1 MDQDQQTPSGQG
13 NLKKIFFV
21 IVALLIIAAVVYLV
35 IRQNETPATDT
46 TATSGNQVTEE
57 ESREIVAMVAKL
69 FVVPAGEDPVV
80 ARVTDAAALIAE
92 QLFYKDIQ
100 NGDYLLIYPAAAKAI
115 IYSPSRNKLVNVGPI
130 QVPEGGA
137 PASGTTPTN

>member
-1 MDQDQQTPSGQG
+1 MDPVTQAPSSG
-13 NLKKIFFV
+13 NGKKIFFIV
-21 IVALLIIAAVVYLV
+21 IALLIIAAVVYLV
-35 IRQNETPATDT
+35 MQQSAAPTTES
-46 TATSGNQVTEE
+46 TATSGNQVTEA
-57 ESREIVAMVAKL
+57 ESKEIVAMVSKL
-69 FVVPAGEDPVV
+69 LVVPAGEDPVV
-80 ARVTDAAALIAE
+80 ARVTDADALISE

-137 PASGTTPTN
+137 PTGTAPAN